1 MTATDTMVSIHPILM
16 NLIIA
21 TVGGIGIYLINFTGG
36 RRSFNLYQVVG
47 ICVVSAVGLMIV
59 GDFNLPVVAINNTD
73 DTDDVNNTVSS
84 YPPDLSSLENEICD
98 YDFQIRSAPKI
109 YSDAAVL
116 EQKLHELMTK
126 QIALIDEYNTRVDN
140 WNGNVD
146 SLVVLNMTA
155 GAKMIHFSGCD

>member
-1 MTATDTMVSIHPILM
+1 MTYLTGFTTGRGPRLGFTIPGLGSTILVLLGVVIFTVAVMPTMSSDLLPGLNVTMSSVADEGTVAQATAP
-16 NLIIA
+16 
-21 TVGGIGIYLINFTGG
+21 
-36 RRSFNLYQVVG
+36 QQ
-47 ICVVSAVGLMIV
+47 
-59 GDFNLPVVAINNTD
+59 
-73 DTDDVNNTVSS
+73 
-84 YPPDLSSLENEICD
+84 PDLSLLENEICD

-155 GAKMIHFSGCD
+155 GAKMTYFSGCD